1 MTHSEYRKVEPFV
14 YDDVK
19 SIIKEEFAYIYNG
32 ERTPDK
38 CIDILNDRVE
48 KYLAENE

>member
-32 ERTPDK
+32 ERTSDK